1 MRVCLV
7 YDCLYP
13 HTVGGAERWLR
24 SLGERLAAEGH
35 DVSYVTLRQWPRGAD
50 PGVPGVK
57 VIPVAPG
64 MPLYTESGRRRILP
78 PVLFGLGVFLH
89 LLRHGR
95 RYDVVHTGAF
105 PYFSLIAAAVLRRLG
120 GYRLVVD
127 WYEVWTRAYWIE
139 YLGRLQGTI
148 GWAIQKLC
156 MKIPQHAFCLSQLHA
171 QRLRE
176 EGFKGD
182 VTVIGGLYAGSLEP
196 TPTADARKSVMFAGR
211 HIPEKRV
218 PALIPAV
225 IRARE
230 RVPDLHCQVFGD
242 GPERPRVLELI
253 QQANLNGVFEAPGF
267 VETERVDEALH
278 SSLCMVLPSRR
289 EGYGLIVVEAA
300 AQGTPSVVVAD
311 PDNAA
316 TELIE
321 DGVNGFV
328 AASASPDDLAEAIVR
343 VHEAGRELRESTTS
357 WFRRNAERLSLGHT
371 LDTVAA
377 AYADSA
383 RS

>member
-1 MRVCLV
+1 MR
-7 YDCLYP
+7 
-13 HTVGGAERWLR
+13 
-24 SLGERLAAEGH
+24 
-35 DVSYVTLRQWPRGAD
+35 
-50 PGVPGVK
+50 
-57 VIPVAPG
+57 
-64 MPLYTESGRRRILP
+64 LYTESGRRRILP
-78 PVLFGLGVFLH
+78 PIVFGLGVLLH

-105 PYFSLIAAAVLRRLG
+105 PYFSLIAAAALRRLG

-127 WYEVWTRAYWIE
+127 WYEVWTRDYWIE

-148 GWAIQKLC
+148 GWAIQRLC

-171 QRLRE
+171 HRLRE
-176 EGFKGD
+176 EGFK
-182 VTVIGGLYAGSLEP
+182 VTVIGGLYAGSLEARP
-196 TPTADARKSVMFAGR
+196 TVDARQAVIFAGR

-242 GPERPRVLELI
+242 GPERRRVLELI
-253 QQANLNGVFEAPGF
+253 EQANLNGVFEAPGF
-267 VETERVDEALH
+267 VEMEQVDEALH
-278 SSLCMVLPSRR
+278 SALCMVLPSRR

-328 AASASPDDLAEAIVR
+328 ARSADPDDLADAIVR
-343 VHEAGRELRESTTS
+343 VHDAGRELRESTTS
-357 WFRRNAERLSLGHT
+357 WFRSNAERLSLGNT

-377 AYADSA
+377 AYAASA